1 MESKDIELS
10 LGRRATLLP
19 TASQD
24 VCDPSLS
31 QSNGQSPRKKGKAS
45 CNSKKCE
52 VDENTSSVT
61 FNSCS
66 QAVGVKV
73 DWWCCARPWVEIVDD
88 LKEGKGGKKVTSTCN
103 LHMQSSKKL
112 LKKSTNYKQD
122 SLVHN
127 KG

>member
-10 LGRRATLLP
+10 LGRRAFLLP

-24 VCDPSLS
+24 VCHPSLS

-52 VDENTSSVT
+52 VDANASSVT

-73 DWWCCARPWVEIVDD
+73 DWWCCALPWVEIVDD
-88 LKEGKGGKKVTSTCN
+88 LKEGKGSKKVTSTCN

-112 LKKSTNYKQD
+112 LKKSTNFINRT
-122 SLVHN
+122 V
-127 KG
+127 